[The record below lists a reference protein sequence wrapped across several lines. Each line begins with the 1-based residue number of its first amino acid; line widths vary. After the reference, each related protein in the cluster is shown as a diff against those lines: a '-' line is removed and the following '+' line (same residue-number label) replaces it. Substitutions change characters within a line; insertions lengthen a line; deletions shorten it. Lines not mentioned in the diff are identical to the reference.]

1 MAAELQ
7 KGDKPPGQE
16 KKRLAGG
23 DGQKTDGPKNVQEQ
37 VKDQREKMTTETCAE
52 NEEHG
57 VRLR

>member
-1 MAAELQ
+1 M
-7 KGDKPPGQE
+7 
-16 KKRLAGG
+16 AGG
-23 DGQKTDGPKNVQEQ
+23 DGQKTDGAKNVEEQ